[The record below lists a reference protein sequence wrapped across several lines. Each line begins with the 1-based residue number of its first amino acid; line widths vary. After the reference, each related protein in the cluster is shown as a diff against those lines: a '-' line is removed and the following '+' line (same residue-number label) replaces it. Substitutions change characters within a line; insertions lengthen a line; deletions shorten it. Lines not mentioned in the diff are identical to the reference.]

1 MVWFYSEEM
10 AEAEVSMEH
19 PLSMK
24 GRRIILVLIVVFVDG
39 MQIACHQPSH
49 HAGQSRVVLPNAEL
63 LNCHFGE
70 CAQMWSTVGAKPGA
84 ITPWR
89 VTIERLGNDPCPN
102 GIIALYDKNVSMEEL
117 VNAVTER
124 YGSVYLKSALPG
136 GIWKDASKNLVI
148 NLFPLAD
155 ESSPEAHPSDAMQG
169 DPVTYFFTT
178 DAFHDSVGRSVPR
191 KELKEL
197 IFLSTVGTSCGVPM
211 VKPK

>member
-1 MVWFYSEEM
+1 
-10 AEAEVSMEH
+10 
-19 PLSMK
+19 
-24 GRRIILVLIVVFVDG
+24 
-39 MQIACHQPSH
+39 
-49 HAGQSRVVLPNAEL
+49 
-63 LNCHFGE
+63 
-70 CAQMWSTVGAKPGA
+70 MWSTVSAKSGA

-117 VNAVTER
+117 VDAVTEQ
-124 YGSVYLKSALPG
+124 YGSVYLKSAVPG

-148 NLFPLAD
+148 NLSSLAD
-155 ESSPEAHPSDAMQG
+155 ESGPEAHPSADALQG
-169 DPVTYFFTT
+169 DPMACFFTT

-211 VKPK
+211 AKKVQ

>member
-1 MVWFYSEEM
+1 MT
-10 AEAEVSMEH
+10 
-19 PLSMK
+19 
-24 GRRIILVLIVVFVDG
+24 GRILVLILVFVNG

-102 GIIALYDKNVSMEEL
+102 GIVALYDKNVSIEEL
-117 VNAVTER
+117 TDAITER
-124 YGSVYLKSALPG
+124 YGSVSLKGAWGG

-148 NLFPLAD
+148 NLSPLAD
-155 ESSPEAHPSDAMQG
+155 ESSPEEHPPDAMQS
-169 DPVTYFFTT
+169 DPVTYFFST
-178 DAFHDSVGRSVPR
+178 DASHGSVGRSVPR
-191 KELKEL
+191 KELKQL
-197 IFLSTVGTSCGVPM
+197 VFLSTFGTSCGARM
-211 VKPK
+211 DKRK